1 MVRGTAVAQRS
12 LVRRRISMHRSLA
25 LASLIVAVPAGA
37 LAQPS
42 ATPVGAEAPA
52 PPVAA
57 PPVAAPPVAAP
68 PPAAT
73 ASPDTGAAVSGPT
86 PVAAPAPAAAPLAPA
101 PVAAPLAPAPVAPAA
116 PPSAAPP
123 SAAPPSVAPP
133 SVAPAPARPF
143 QIVAPVYDTPRD
155 RTIAGGQA
163 EDAALHR
170 AYFAGTALTV
180 PRGAVVADIRQP
192 LFPVGTLGLNV
203 GITNR
208 WQVSADVLWAE
219 LFDEV
224 DGVLGWQLGTKLQVV
239 RSDRFALAVHG
250 SVAGATEDDDD
261 ESLLMGGLIASVC
274 LDATCDSLVTGHV
287 SAAMASDDFEDD
299 DCYYDDCYED
309 TVEIPIIAG
318 GSLIAGND
326 KAKFV
331 LELHAAGDD
340 SETGVGMY
348 AGVRFPGRKV
358 SFDAGLIAGF
368 EDDDAAVFPLPMF
381 ALSGR
386 L

>member
-1 MVRGTAVAQRS
+1 
-12 LVRRRISMHRSLA
+12 MHRSLA
-25 LASLIVAVPAGA
+25 LASLLVALPAAA

-52 PPVAA
+52 AAADAA
-57 PPVAAPPVAAP
+57 PPAAPPAP
-68 PPAAT
+68 APT
-73 ASPDTGAAVSGPT
+73 ANPDTDAAVSGP
-86 PVAAPAPAAAPLAPA
+86 APIAAPA
-101 PVAAPLAPAPVAPAA
+101 PVAAPPPVAPAAAPAPVAPAA

-123 SAAPPSVAPP
+123 SAAPPSAAPP
-133 SVAPAPARPF
+133 SAAPAPAPAF
-143 QIVAPVYDTPRD
+143 QIVAPVYDAPRD

-208 WQVSADVLWAE
+208 WQVSADVLWAG
-219 LFDEV
+219 LIDEI

-274 LDATCDSLVTGHV
+274 LDATCDSLITGHV
-287 SAAMASDDFEDD
+287 SAAMASDNLDDLGDDD
-299 DCYYDDCYED
+299 DCYYDDCYD
-309 TVEIPIIAG
+309 QTVEIPIIAG

-348 AGVRFPGRKV
+348 SGVRFPGRKV

-368 EDDDAAVFPLPMF
+368 EDDDGGVLPLPMF